1 MAARLTGFLV
11 CTIVS
16 ATLIAGLIVGA
27 QNDASGPVDLIIYN
41 GRVFTGA
48 SSPPQEALAVRGNRI
63 LRVGT
68 NREIKRLRRKPT
80 LVIDAHG
87 ASVLPGLNDASIN
100 LIEQGLAAQA
110 AAEPAPFAVAT
121 PEAAH
126 AEATGRIDAA
136 RPTRSVEL
144 GREEQMNAIR
154 AAIDA
159 AHRTG
164 VTSVQYRG
172 ADVKDLELL
181 DELRTQGDLELRVYV
196 ALAANADLEDHALG
210 RLEAVRTRTADDPL
224 LRTGAVAL
232 TGAPAGSADSAR
244 RGARRER
251 ARNAQALPRTKADAL
266 KRAVARLDKRD
277 WQVILTAANDE
288 ELTAA
293 LDAINHAREANGIP
307 SRGRRH
313 RVELLS
319 PILEDIEALSAPDI
333 VTTVS
338 ADSPLLWRLV
348 SATGPLTLGTMSADV
363 LESDPLTAL
372 FDAVQATDAPASGLA
387 LLVDAATRGAA
398 YASFDEQRK
407 GVLATDMLAD
417 IVVLSADVFALPPAE
432 RADVGVDVT
441 ILDGRVVYTR
451 EPASPATTE

>member
-16 ATLIAGLIVGA
+16 ATVIAGLIVGA

-87 ASVLPGLNDASIN
+87 ASVLPGLNDASAN
-100 LIEQGLAAQA
+100 LIERGLAAQA

-121 PEAAH
+121 PKPAAVEAD
-126 AEATGRIDAA
+126 RPSKAA
-136 RPTRSVEL
+136 RATLPAEL
-144 GREEQMNAIR
+144 TREERVGAIR

-159 AHRTG
+159 AHRAG

-181 DELRTQGDLELRVYV
+181 DELRSQDDLALRVYV
-196 ALAANADLEDHALG
+196 ALAANADLDDDALA
-210 RLEAVRTRTADDPL
+210 RLETVRSRTTDDPL

-232 TGAPAGSADSAR
+232 TGAPAASERPAR
-244 RGARRER
+244 RAARRER
-251 ARNAQALPRTKADAL
+251 ARDAETMARTNADTF

-293 LDAINHAREANGIP
+293 LDAISHAREANGIP

-313 RVELLS
+313 RVELS
-319 PILEDIEALSAPDI
+319 TPILEDIAALSAPDV

-338 ADSPLLWRLV
+338 ADSPLLWQLV
-348 SATGPLTLGTMSADV
+348 GATGPLTLGTVSGAV
-363 LESDPLTAL
+363 LETDPLTAL

-432 RADVGVDVT
+432 RAGVGVELT
-441 ILDGRVVYTR
+441 IFDGRVVYTR